1 VNRWHVSLPPEPL
14 ALKQSMYR
22 VINIY
27 EVRYLGG
34 RNADTDKIMNQIIR
48 INFGIKSP
56 KKKMQTP
63 KCLNVYSK

>member
-1 VNRWHVSLPPEPL
+1 
-14 ALKQSMYR
+14 MYR

-34 RNADTDKIMNQIIR
+34 RNADTDKIMNQTIR

-56 KKKMQTP
+56 KKKKKTKMCIQSGVTIIIG
-63 KCLNVYSK
+63 KNN